1 MSLNPPFLNLVIP
14 CFNEEEVF
22 PETAKRVTNLLND
35 LVKDGHVSSESC
47 AYFVDDGS
55 RDRTWAL
62 IEEQSEISTRVRG
75 IKLSRNFGHQY
86 ALMAGLLNVPGQV
99 TISLDADL
107 QDDLGAIRDMIV
119 EYRKGADIVFG
130 VRSARTH
137 DTRFKRW
144 TARGYYKLLE
154 LMGVEVIYDHADYR
168 LLSRRAIEAL
178 REFQESNLFLRAL
191 IPRLG
196 FKAAIVKYDRAERF
210 AGESKYPLRKMLS
223 LALQGITSFSVRP
236 LRMVTQLGLA
246 ISFLSLGLGLWA
258 LISAIVFEAT
268 VPGWA
273 STVVPIYF
281 VCGVQMLCIG
291 IVGEYTGKIYLET
304 KRRPRFIVEKSTEN
318 NPHSNSQDLLH
329 LTSNAKPA

>member
-1 MSLNPPFLNLVIP
+1 MSLNSPSLSLIIP

-22 PETAKRVTNLLND
+22 PETAKRITQLLND
-35 LVKDGHVSSESC
+35 LINTDRISPESY

-55 RDRTWAL
+55 RDRTWSL
-62 IEEQSEISTRVRG
+62 IEAQSETSGRIRG

-86 ALMAGLLNVPGQV
+86 ALMAGLMNAPGQV
-99 TISLDADL
+99 VISLDADL
-107 QDDLGAIRDMIV
+107 QDDLGAINDMLL
-119 EYRKGADIVFG
+119 EYAKGADVVFG

-154 LMGVEVIYDHADYR
+154 WMDVEVVYDHADYR

-178 REFQESNLFLRAL
+178 REFEESNLFLRAL

-196 FKAAIVKYDRAERF
+196 FEAAIVEYARAERF
-210 AGESKYPLRKMLS
+210 AGESKYPLGKMLS
-223 LALQGITSFSVRP
+223 LAVQGITSFSVRP

-246 ISFLSLGLGLWA
+246 ISFISFGLGIWA
-258 LISAIVFEAT
+258 LIAALVFRAT

-273 STVVPIYF
+273 STVVPIYL
-281 VCGVQMLCIG
+281 VCGIQMLCIG

-304 KRRPRFIVEKSTEN
+304 KRRPRFIVDRITKVGPPPANE
-318 NPHSNSQDLLH
+318 HSVRRTAVLRN
-329 LTSNAKPA
+329 